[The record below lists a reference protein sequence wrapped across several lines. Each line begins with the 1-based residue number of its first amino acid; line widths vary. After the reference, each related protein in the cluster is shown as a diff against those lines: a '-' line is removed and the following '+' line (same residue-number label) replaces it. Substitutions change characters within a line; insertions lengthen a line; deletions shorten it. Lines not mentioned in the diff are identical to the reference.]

1 MKNPFTKYKRL
12 LQEAGISKTCVL
24 GYVAL
29 YEYFWKYCCM
39 RLLFRS
45 MNFVLLINFVLS
57 YCCLN
62 NYPPI
67 SSYYLL

>member
-1 MKNPFTKYKRL
+1 MKILYTKYKRL
-12 LQEAGISKTCVL
+12 LQEAGISKTYVL

-45 MNFVLLINFVLS
+45 MNFVLFINLLLS
-57 YCCLN
+57 
-62 NYPPI
+62 
-67 SSYYLL
+67 

>member
-1 MKNPFTKYKRL
+1 MKIPYKKYKRL
-12 LQEAGISKTCVL
+12 LQEAGISKTYVL

-45 MNFVLLINFVLS
+45 MNFVLLINLVLS
-57 YCCLN
+57 
-62 NYPPI
+62 
-67 SSYYLL
+67 